1 MKKCLESN
9 NFRELAVAA
18 KAFGNRM
25 KDAEAR
31 VLDIG
36 AALIGRPFLRQSIHQ
51 AERQVKEGER
61 KMLVTTSG
69 VVAAGI
75 MCGVLGVAVAV
86 DIICPTGG
94 LVTAGTAAAMGI
106 AFSAMV
112 PLAFMASGAGMGL
125 LLASIG
131 AATSLHTKERT
142 VLESIAAADKNQTD
156 LAQKC
161 MAASNI
167 AVILQ
172 TCFKKLA
179 SFAGRVERA
188 AAQGAD
194 AVRKVLPTAVPEIK
208 LDSGIRLELQQLLSN
223 GLETYKVDNDWLT
236 RQAGPKQE
244 AEALYSEA
252 VRMPGAN
259 VVGHVSVLNR
269 SGEAIQVRLAR
280 ANCTLGY
287 PRHLE
292 PNELYAVLPP
302 TGHLHLAVVY
312 DIELYVRGE
321 RVLKEPT
328 VGWDNHYVAY
338 RRDADQKLALVCRKA
353 LQQFLP

>member
-1 MKKCLESN
+1 MNLNTRGDET
-9 NFRELAVAA
+9 REMRPASGFGEAPDAGSYLMRAA
-18 KAFGNRM
+18 R
-25 KDAEAR
+25 
-31 VLDIG
+31 
-36 AALIGRPFLRQSIHQ
+36 
-51 AERQVKEGER
+51 
-61 KMLVTTSG
+61 
-69 VVAAGI
+69 
-75 MCGVLGVAVAV
+75 
-86 DIICPTGG
+86 
-94 LVTAGTAAAMGI
+94 TAGTNHVLHRI
-106 AFSAMV
+106 FVPQMV

-244 AEALYSEA
+244 AEALYRCVPLAFCLGGGLDGCFVHDAHIFAPLLA
-252 VRMPGAN
+252 VLALAWCIMSNSYTHAAARPCACQAPTWLATCPCSTAPGRP
-259 VVGHVSVLNR
+259 SR
-269 SGEAIQVRLAR
+269 SGPLPQGRLSPPSKGS
-280 ANCTLGY
+280 L
-287 PRHLE
+287 
-292 PNELYAVLPP
+292 VLLIRLCWPC
-302 TGHLHLAVVY
+302 HRL
-312 DIELYVRGE
+312 
-321 RVLKEPT
+321 
-328 VGWDNHYVAY
+328 
-338 RRDADQKLALVCRKA
+338 
-353 LQQFLP
+353 